1 VAHALA
7 LIAAIV
13 STAALAV
20 VVFLTALVVRL
31 AFKAS
36 RASEARKRTQDL

>member
-1 VAHALA
+1 MARALA

-13 STAALAV
+13 STAALSV

-36 RASEARKRTQDL
+36 RGSEARKRTQDL

>member
-1 VAHALA
+1 MAHALA

-20 VVFLTALVVRL
+20 VIFLTALAVIL
-31 AFKAS
+31 AFRAS
-36 RASEARKRTQDL
+36 RASEARKRTQDP

>member
-1 VAHALA
+1 MAHALA
-7 LIAAIV
+7 LVAAIV

-20 VVFLTALVVRL
+20 VVFLTALVVRR

-36 RASEARKRTQDL
+36 RGSEARKHTQDL

>member
-1 VAHALA
+1 MAHALA
-7 LIAAIV
+7 LIAAVV

-36 RASEARKRTQDL
+36 RASAARKRTPDL